1 MIRMKRAQIAVLA
14 GLAIGTWAFA
24 RKRRSRFS
32 FTGKTILISG
42 GSRGLGLVMARQL
55 AREGAR
61 LALLAR
67 DPDELARAKDDLES
81 RGAQVLTVPCDLTD
95 RLQIASSVETVVG
108 HFGDIDVL
116 INNAGVIEVGP
127 LAHMTREDFERSLA
141 IHFWAP
147 YELTMRVRPQMAKR
161 GGGRIVNISSIGGKI
176 AVPHLAP
183 YVAGKF
189 ALTGFSDS
197 TRAELAA
204 ENIHVTTVAPGM
216 MRTGSHVNARFK
228 GNHAAEFAW
237 FSFSN
242 GLPILSMSAERAAA
256 KIIAACR
263 RGQASLTLTFAAR
276 LVIAGNATAPNFT
289 GYTMKLVNRFLPPPT
304 TEDGDELRSGWQSR
318 HQPANVFT
326 HHLDRA
332 MARNNEGQTPHS
344 R

>member
-1 MIRMKRAQIAVLA
+1 MKRSHVVFFT
-14 GLAIGTWAFA
+14 GLAVGAWALA
-24 RKRRSRFS
+24 RNSRSRFS
-32 FTGKTILISG
+32 FAKKVVLISG
-42 GSRGLGLVMARQL
+42 GSRGLGLVMARQF

-61 LALLAR
+61 IALLAR
-67 DPDELARAKDDLES
+67 NADELARAKNDLES
-81 RGAQVLTVPCDLTD
+81 RGAQVLTVQCDLTD
-95 RLQIASSVETVVG
+95 RAQIVSAVETVVA
-108 HFGDIDVL
+108 HFGSIDVL

-147 YELTMRVRPQMAKR
+147 YELTMQVRPLMAKR

-183 YVAGKF
+183 YVTGKF

-228 GNHAAEFAW
+228 GNYAAEFGW

-242 GLPILSMSAERAAA
+242 GLPLLSMSAERAAA

-263 RGQASLTLTFAAR
+263 LGQPSLTLTFGAR
-276 LVIAGNATAPNFT
+276 LAIVGNAIAPNLT
-289 GYTMKLVNRFLPPPT
+289 GSAMKLANRFLPSAT
-304 TEDGDELRSGWQSR
+304 TKDGDELRTGWQSR
-318 HQPANVFT
+318 RRPANVFT
-326 HHLDRA
+326 RHLDQA
-332 MARNNEGQTPHS
+332 TARNNECQPPNS

>member
-1 MIRMKRAQIAVLA
+1 MKRSHFTLVAGAALALWAIA
-14 GLAIGTWAFA
+14 
-24 RKRRSRFS
+24 RRTSRLRFS

-42 GSRGLGLVMARQL
+42 GSRGLGLVIARQL

-61 LALLAR
+61 IALLAR
-67 DPDELARAKDDLES
+67 NPDELARAKNDLES
-81 RGAQVLTVPCDLTD
+81 RDAQVSTVQCDLTD
-95 RLQIASSVETVVG
+95 PVQIACAVETVIA
-108 HFGDIDVL
+108 HFGGIDVL

-147 YELTMRVRPQMAKR
+147 YELTMRVRSQMAEH
-161 GGGRIVNISSIGGKI
+161 GGGRIINISSIGGKI

-204 ENIHVTTVAPGM
+204 ENIYVTTVAPGM

-237 FSFSN
+237 FSCSN
-242 GLPILSMSAERAAA
+242 GLPLLSMSAERAAA

-263 RGQASLTLTFAAR
+263 RGQSSLTLTFGAR
-276 LVIAGNATAPNFT
+276 LAIAGNAIAPNLT
-289 GYTMKLVNRFLPPPT
+289 GSTMKLANRFLPPPT
-304 TEDGDELRSGWQSR
+304 TKDGDELRTGWQSR
-318 HQPANVFT
+318 QRRANVFT
-326 HHLDRA
+326 RHLDQA
-332 MARNNEGQTPHS
+332 TARYNERQPPNP